1 MKSVKQLQFDEMPNY
16 AEYKKNFDNLLV
28 LENSKYA
35 YTKLDWENLT
45 EYKQYSFQNKKKE

>member
-1 MKSVKQLQFDEMPNY
+1 MPNY

-45 EYKQYSFQNKKKE
+45 EYK